1 MSAEHQKAL
10 TFKALGLMLCYPT
23 PEWTDNLPELLTVI
37 QAEGL
42 LGPAQIDGV
51 NALADHLRSDVI
63 AAQESYV
70 ATFDR
75 VRSLSLHLFEHVHG
89 ESRDRGQAMIDLIDR
104 YREVDLIPP
113 TNELPDYLPM
123 FLEYL
128 SNLDIR
134 EAKEAL
140 SEPVHIIEAVAK
152 RLQDRESPYLAVFN
166 ALLHLLGKPALRKA
180 HVIIGGQKT
189 ADPTLEDIDKEWAE
203 MPVEFLGATAPDTAQ
218 PHARCG
224 S

>member
-1 MSAEHQKAL
+1 MSVETQKAL

-23 PEWTDNLPELLTVI
+23 PEWTDNLPELIAVV
-37 QAEGL
+37 QAEAFL
-42 LGPAQIDGV
+42 SAEHLGAIE
-51 NALADHLRSDVI
+51 ALSEHLRSDVI
-63 AAQESYV
+63 AAQENYV

-104 YREVDLIPP
+104 YREVGLVPP

-128 SNLDIR
+128 SHLDVL

-140 SEPVHIIEAVAK
+140 SEPVHIVEAIAK
-152 RLQDRESPYLAVFN
+152 RLQDRESHYLAVFN
-166 ALLHLLGKPALRKA
+166 ALLYLLGKQALRKA
-180 HVIIGGQKT
+180 HVLIGGQKA
-189 ADPTLEDIDKEWAE
+189 ADPTLEDLDKEWAE
-203 MPVEFLGATAPDTAQ
+203 MPVEFLGAAAPDAAQ
-218 PHARCG
+218 PHSRCG